1 MLYQFSCLLDFFI
14 IIMETI
20 KLMENKMNYKHLPTL
35 IVLILLAGS
44 ASLTASTHDKN
55 SRSNH
60 KNKQSNHNNHYL
72 FNHGHTNKHIDNR
85 HHHKS
90 PKWHPTNPHTGN
102 FAD

>member
-1 MLYQFSCLLDFFI
+1 
-14 IIMETI
+14 
-20 KLMENKMNYKHLPTL
+20 MENNMNYKHLPAL
-35 IVLILLAGS
+35 VALILFSGS
-44 ASLTASTHDKN
+44 TSLNASTHNKN
-55 SRSNH
+55 SASNHIDKRSNH
-60 KNKQSNHNNHYL
+60 YGHYL